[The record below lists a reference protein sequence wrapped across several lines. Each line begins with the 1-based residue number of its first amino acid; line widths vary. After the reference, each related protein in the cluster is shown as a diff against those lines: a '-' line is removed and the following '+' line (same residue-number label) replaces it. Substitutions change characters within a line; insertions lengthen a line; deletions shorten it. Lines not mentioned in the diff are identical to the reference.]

1 MFEISSQKA
10 AQPLEK
16 AREINDVLHD
26 ISQAINE
33 SVELDD
39 LFIKIH
45 LALGRIIDV
54 TNFYIALYQSDK
66 NTVSFPFFID
76 SVVTNDS
83 SKVYPLE
90 QMKGSLTTKVI
101 STGEPLYITLHDIHK
116 LLEELGHPPF
126 GKPCAVWLGVP
137 LRVRG
142 KVMGVIAVQ
151 NYEDKTAYTHDDIRL
166 LSTVSDQVAIAIELK
181 LKEQSLKESESR
193 YRNLVEKIREIIYL
207 TDADGN
213 IVYVSPIAENLLGM
227 SIKQLTGDKGYYRYK
242 HCNESVERK
251 SFDEFIYEDD
261 LKKANKVFQ
270 KALSDRKS
278 FQLEYRIKTKKG
290 KLNWVIEKGQFFKDE
305 EGRNRLEG
313 IILNYQE
320 QKRAEMIN
328 KALFNISNAVN
339 VTDDLDDL
347 YRSIH
352 QSLRLVLNA
361 DNFFI
366 ALYEA
371 DKDVLT
377 FPYKKDLIDPEEI
390 EKITDVSNSTSL
402 TGFLIRSRK
411 PLLLNKKESFAL
423 VRSMGGSHI
432 GKPSEVWMGVPLMI
446 RSEVIGAMVLQSY
459 EDPNL
464 YSEEDSRILIS
475 VSEQVA
481 TAIERKRA
489 EAALRDTQEMLIE
502 SAHKAG
508 MAEIASGT
516 LHNVGN
522 ILNTVK
528 VSTDIINSINR
539 ESSYFLF
546 KQANQLLKENFDNL
560 DDFLL
565 NNPKGKQLLEYY
577 LRLESTFESENR
589 QIQEQVYRLHDK
601 IQLMTD
607 VIFDQQA
614 YAGGGLLVSE
624 HPADEIIDT
633 VLKMQADMLSKHHI
647 HVVKQFNPAYKIKIH
662 KTKFIHVLINL
673 VKNAKDSMLN
683 QAEENRKLVIG
694 VDQVDD
700 QVHITVEDNGE
711 GIAEAIKVQLF
722 HHGFTTKKD
731 GHGFGLHNSANYM
744 QEMQGEIR
752 VESKGP
758 KQGAIFTLVVPC
770 VR

>member
-1 MFEISSQKA
+1 MFEISSQKP
-10 AQPLEK
+10 AQRLEK

-33 SVELDD
+33 SIELDD
-39 LFIKIH
+39 LFGKIH
-45 LALGRIIDV
+45 NALGKIIDV
-54 TNFYIALYQSDK
+54 TNFFIALFQSDK
-66 NTVSFPFFID
+66 NTVTFPFFID
-76 SVVTNDS
+76 SVVKNDS

-90 QMKGSLTTKVI
+90 QMKGSLTAKVI
-101 STGEPLYITLHDIHK
+101 STGEPLFITWPDIQK
-116 LLEELGHPPF
+116 MLDELGHPLF

-137 LRVRG
+137 LRIQG
-142 KVMGVIAVQ
+142 KVTGVIAVQ
-151 NYEDKTAYTHDDIRL
+151 NYEDKTAYTYDDIRL
-166 LSTVSDQVAIAIELK
+166 LSMVSDQVAIAIELK
-181 LKEQSLKESESR
+181 LKEKSVKESESR

-207 TDADGN
+207 TDSDGN

-227 SIKQLTGDKGYYRYK
+227 SIEQLTGDRGYYRYRYAD
-242 HCNESVERK
+242 ESGERK
-251 SFDEFIYEDD
+251 NFDKFIYQEDLD
-261 LKKANKVFQ
+261 QANELFQ
-270 KALSDRKS
+270 KALTNRKS

-305 EGRNRLEG
+305 DGRNRLEG
-313 IILNYQE
+313 IILNHQE

-339 VTDDLDDL
+339 ATDDLDDL

-352 QSLRLVLNA
+352 KSLQLVLNA
-361 DNFFI
+361 DIFFI
-366 ALYEA
+366 ALYDAEE
-371 DKDVLT
+371 DVIT
-377 FPYKKDLIDPEEI
+377 FPYKKDLVDPHEI

-402 TGFLIRSRK
+402 TGVVIRKRK
-411 PLLLNKKESFAL
+411 PLLLTKQQSFQL
-423 VRSMGGSHI
+423 VENMGGKHI
-432 GKPSEVWMGVPLMI
+432 GKPPEIWLGVPLMI

-464 YSEEDSRILIS
+464 YSEEDSEILIS

-489 EAALRDTQEMLIE
+489 EAALKDTQEMLIE

-528 VSTDIINSINR
+528 VSTDVISSINR

-546 KQANQLLKENFDNL
+546 KQANKLLKENFDNL
-560 DDFLL
+560 DDFFL

-589 QIQEQVYRLHDK
+589 QIQEQIYRLHDK

-624 HPADEIIDT
+624 HPADEIINT
-633 VLKMQADMLSKHHI
+633 VLKMQAEMLSKHHI
-647 HVVKQFNPAYKIKIH
+647 HVVKRFNPAYKIKIH

-683 QAEENRKLVIG
+683 QPEDNRKLIVG

-700 QVHITVEDNGE
+700 QVLISVEDNGE